1 MKGRVVATVH
11 HHDEDEEEEHVGI
24 ARHTCTWFDAMET
37 CNDVAKWTAVGVLL
51 VGTNGVDATTRGTRT
66 VLRFGSMS
74 QGAFIAALVVVGI
87 LLAALLGVGIYAYME
102 HLRRKQEE
110 RRRNASVALGMP
122 VDHAV
127 PVQSSMP
134 D

>member
-1 MKGRVVATVH
+1 
-11 HHDEDEEEEHVGI
+11 
-24 ARHTCTWFDAMET
+24 MET

-51 VGTNGVDATTRGTRT
+51 VGTKGVDATTRGTRT
-66 VLRFGSMS
+66 ALRIGSMS

-110 RRRNASVALGMP
+110 RRRNAGVALGVP

-127 PVQSSMP
+127 PVQTSTP